1 LKAIILAAGRG
12 SRMKSLTKDKP
23 KCLIK
28 VQGKTL
34 LERQIQSFHKSGINE
49 IAIVTGYKNQ
59 MLSVYNLIEF
69 YNSNWANTQMVES
82 LASAS
87 DWLEHDQCIVS
98 YGDIFYDKSAI
109 QSLMQLKCNVNI
121 ALVYDLN
128 WLKLWKSRFG
138 NPLID
143 AETFRINSNNT
154 LIEIGN
160 KPHLI
165 SEVQGQYMG
174 LMRFTPEGWKEFQ
187 NVRNLVSQKKANLM
201 DMTETLQLFLLKS
214 SMPIYTVPYD
224 GLWGE
229 VDTESDL
236 KFY

>member
-1 LKAIILAAGRG
+1 
-12 SRMKSLTKDKP
+12 MKSLTKDKP

-34 LERQIQSFHKSGINE
+34 LERQIQLFHKSGINE
-49 IAIVTGYKNQ
+49 IAIVTGYKNE

-69 YNSNWANTQMVES
+69 YNSNWTNTQMVES
-82 LASAS
+82 LALAS
-87 DWLEHDQCIVS
+87 DWLENDQCIVS

-109 QSLMQLKCNVNI
+109 KSLLQLKNNVNI

-143 AETFRINSNNT
+143 AETFRINSNNN

-160 KPHLI
+160 KPNLI
-165 SEVQGQYMG
+165 SEIQGQYMG
-174 LMRFTPEGWKEFQ
+174 LLRFTPEGWKEFQ
-187 NVRNLVSQKKANLM
+187 NVRNLTSKKKASLM

>member
-1 LKAIILAAGRG
+1 
-12 SRMKSLTKDKP
+12 MKSLTKDKP

-34 LERQIQSFHKSGINE
+34 LERQIQLFHKSGINE
-49 IAIVTGYKNQ
+49 IAIVTGYKNE

-109 QSLMQLKCNVNI
+109 KSLLQLKNNVNI

-128 WLKLWKSRFG
+128 WL
-138 NPLID
+138 
-143 AETFRINSNNT
+143 
-154 LIEIGN
+154 
-160 KPHLI
+160 
-165 SEVQGQYMG
+165 
-174 LMRFTPEGWKEFQ
+174 
-187 NVRNLVSQKKANLM
+187 
-201 DMTETLQLFLLKS
+201 
-214 SMPIYTVPYD
+214 
-224 GLWGE
+224 
-229 VDTESDL
+229 
-236 KFY
+236 